1 MYGVVAALSS
11 PKPDSTIPSNSKL
24 VEEWTY
30 ANKVCRHT
38 LLSALSNDLF
48 DVYCSYKEA
57 KDIWDSLIL
66 KYTTEDV
73 VRQRFVIG
81 NYYRWE
87 MIEDKDIKTQINEY
101 HKLLEDIK
109 AENILLPDEFVS
121 ELLIEKLPPSWT
133 DYKQQLKHRH
143 KQMSLPELI
152 THIIIEDTN
161 RKESATTRAKALSA
175 KANMVEVKPAPKRRR
190 ARNDNPPRA
199 NIAEG
204 DDIIVAVV
212 SQVNLMTNVSKWVV
226 DSGAT
231 RHICANRSAFT
242 TYTSVGDGEEHVYLG
257 DSKTTPVLG
266 KGKSQNGCEISVWPS
281 IDVSGTN
288 VLSYVNMSKCLSSLL
303 NDDPAIMERRS
314 ALAKRLELYRSAQA
328 EIDAVA
334 WSK

>member
-175 KANMVEVKPAPKRRR
+175 KTNMVEVKPAPKRYEYKPDHKKKNNFLKSRPHESKPTFKR
-190 ARNDNPPRA
+190 KE
-199 NIAEG
+199 IA
-204 DDIIVAVV
+204 
-212 SQVNLMTNVSKWVV
+212 
-226 DSGAT
+226 
-231 RHICANRSAFT
+231 
-242 TYTSVGDGEEHVYLG
+242 
-257 DSKTTPVLG
+257 
-266 KGKSQNGCEISVWPS
+266 
-281 IDVSGTN
+281 
-288 VLSYVNMSKCLSSLL
+288 SYVGSQTIMHHSAGVERETTILL
-303 NDDPAIMERRS
+303 GPI
-314 ALAKRLELYRSAQA
+314 
-328 EIDAVA
+328 
-334 WSK
+334 